1 MDADLKLLSD
11 KGQLDS
17 SISLVL
23 YHFNLKAKSKE
34 DAAELDK
41 KFGMPINQSLM
52 LLKDKKDRIKLKIP
66 ITGDINNPEFDP
78 TDAII
83 KATAKATTVT
93 LVTFYTPYG
102 LAYAGGNVLFN
113 LATGMNFDP
122 MVFDPGSSRLTSA
135 HESQLSKLTE
145 LLTERPG
152 IHLVLCGSTNLGD
165 RDKLFSEIIDPKK
178 APPPPSAERLQQ
190 LKQLAM
196 ERQENVKN
204 HLVTQGKIAH
214 NRLILCEP
222 EHSDQ
227 ADAIAGVEISI

>member
-1 MDADLKLLSD
+1 MLH
-11 KGQLDS
+11 
-17 SISLVL
+17 
-23 YHFNLKAKSKE
+23 HFNLKAKSKV
-34 DAAELDK
+34 DAAALDR

-66 ITGDINNPEFDP
+66 ITGDVNNPEFDP

-113 LATGMNFDP
+113 LATDMKFDP
-122 MVFDPGSSRLTSA
+122 LVFDPGSSKLTST
-135 HESQLSKLTE
+135 HDSQLGKLAE

-152 IHLVLCGSTNLGD
+152 IHLVLCGATNLGD

-178 APPPPSAERLQQ
+178 APSPPSAERLEK
-190 LKQLAM
+190 LKQLAVD
-196 ERQENVKN
+196 RQENVKN
-204 HLVTQGKIAH
+204 RLVTQGEIAH

-227 ADAIAGVEISI
+227 ADALAGVEISI